1 MLLTEWITQAVAAR
15 LDQPGRDRLL
25 AALRDLDEAI
35 FDGQDLNR
43 MAGAMV
49 ILFEEN
55 PDGLASIVAMAKRDW
70 RDLLM
75 AAGLAHADWQN
86 VLEERLGDY

>member
-1 MLLTEWITQAVAAR
+1 
-15 LDQPGRDRLL
+15 
-25 AALRDLDEAI
+25 
-35 FDGQDLNR
+35 

-75 AAGLAHADWQN
+75 AAGLAHEDWQN
-86 VLEERLGDY
+86 VLEEKLGDY